1 MLDELCYYTLSHP
14 DPGFIHQHVVDAY
27 TAQTADDSSKPIAVT
42 FALIGLYL
50 YVEKG
55 FTGKQVQHRHVQLAK
70 RKQEWLKLPVPAQRG
85 AITVREVLAIPAGTG
100 RDEMIREWCVSVWDS
115 WNQSRPKIVALV
127 ERLLAIR

>member
-1 MLDELCYYTLSHP
+1 
-14 DPGFIHQHVVDAY
+14 VVDAY